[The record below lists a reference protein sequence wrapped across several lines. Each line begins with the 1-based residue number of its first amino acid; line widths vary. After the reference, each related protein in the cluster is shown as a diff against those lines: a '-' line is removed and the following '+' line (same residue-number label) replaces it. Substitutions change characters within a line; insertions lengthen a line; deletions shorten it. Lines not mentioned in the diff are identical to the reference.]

1 MTSFQEI
8 MIAEL
13 TNPEKFTRK
22 HLVNMYKKYT
32 ALWNLFKENQYGGT
46 RDILLAEVED
56 EITKQRHNNK
66 IIYDSEAKEI
76 VLQRNRELMRPFY
89 KSIYNLHNALPLEE
103 NKTHYECQCGSKVA
117 ISNKSHHL
125 KTIKHLNF
133 VNKVE
138 SIPKE
143 PKEPKAL
150 TKIECGC
157 GKSFSLKNKS
167 HHNKTQYHLD
177 WENLTKEETL

>member
-22 HLVNMYKKYT
+22 HIVNMYKKYT

-66 IIYDSEAKEI
+66 IIYEDEAKEI
-76 VLQRNRELMRPFY
+76 VLQRNRELMRPLY
-89 KSIYNLHNALPLEE
+89 AKIYNLHKALPLEE
-103 NKTHYECQCGSKVA
+103 NNTHYECICGSKVV
-117 ISNKSHHL
+117 ISNKSYHL

-133 VNKVE
+133 INKIPVKPKAE
-138 SIPKE
+138 SI
-143 PKEPKAL
+143 
-150 TKIECGC
+150 IDCGC
-157 GKSFSLKNKS
+157 GKTFSLKNKS

-177 WENLTKEETL
+177 WISFNETQSI

>member
-1 MTSFQEI
+1 MASFQEI
-8 MIAEL
+8 MITDL

-22 HLVNMYKKYT
+22 HLVNIYIKYNRI
-32 ALWNLFKENQYGGT
+32 WKHFKINEYGGT
-46 RDILLAEVED
+46 RDILLSEVED
-56 EITKQRHNNK
+56 EIAKQRKNNK
-66 IIYDSEAKEI
+66 LIYESEAKEI
-76 VLQRNRELMRPFY
+76 VLQRNREFMGPFY
-89 KSIYNLHNALPLEE
+89 KAIYKLHQALPLEE
-103 NKTHYECQCGSKVA
+103 NKTHYECQCGSKVI

-125 KTIKHLNF
+125 KTIKHMNF

-143 PKEPKAL
+143 LKESKAL
-150 TKIECGC
+150 TTIDCGC

>member
-1 MTSFQEI
+1 MTSFQET

-32 ALWNLFKENQYGGT
+32 ALWNLFKKNEYGSRET
-46 RDILLAEVED
+46 KELLLAEVED

-89 KSIYNLHNALPLEE
+89 KAIYNLHKALPLEE
-103 NKTHYECQCGSKVA
+103 NNTHYECQCGSKVA
-117 ISNKSHHL
+117 ISHKSCHL

-133 VNKVE
+133 VNHVPEK
-138 SIPKE
+138 
-143 PKEPKAL
+143 PKAL

-177 WENLTKEETL
+177 WENLAKEETLACL

>member
-66 IIYDSEAKEI
+66 IIYSSKMTQNNLTITEI
-76 VLQRNRELMRPFY
+76 HPLRELPR
-89 KSIYNLHNALPLEE
+89 I
-103 NKTHYECQCGSKVA
+103 
-117 ISNKSHHL
+117 
-125 KTIKHLNF
+125 
-133 VNKVE
+133 
-138 SIPKE
+138 
-143 PKEPKAL
+143 
-150 TKIECGC
+150 
-157 GKSFSLKNKS
+157 
-167 HHNKTQYHLD
+167 
-177 WENLTKEETL
+177 